1 MVIYTLSESR
11 VNNMDGV
18 TILTVKDVVA
28 ESFHVGIGTIVGL
41 SIFIISVI
49 IGIIFAIRDKDSMPI
64 FIIGLLGLF
73 IGVMMF
79 LLTGALFSFLSGYE
93 KVYQVTIDETVSMA
107 EFYDTYDVLSVDGK
121 IYTVKEKNNDT
132 D

>member
-1 MVIYTLSESR
+1 
-11 VNNMDGV
+11 MDGV
-18 TILTVKDVVA
+18 TILTAKDVVA

-49 IGIIFAIRDKDSMPI
+49 IGIILAIHDKDSMPI

-79 LLTGALFSFLSGYE
+79 LLTGAMFSYLSGYE